1 LKHSVSNQSIRINEM
16 KSQRDE
22 FLGRRRFPA
31 SNPPSQSQNHGASA
45 FIAGFGLAPFFHK
58 ILIIPRNFRQ
68 APNEA
73 TRFSIRLAMP
83 QIFDT
88 KSGKTVGPCGH
99 QIVQALARSVAITR
113 IDRVFADLAAP
124 FSGRHPD
131 YLAIDLR
138 YHDLEHTVQATAC
151 PDGLLA
157 SRHRA
162 EVAPMASARQFE
174 LTKFLC
180 GPNSKLLS
188 AAPAFFG
195 QAPSRVGS
203 TLTSSPP
210 RKTVRCCAHGF

>member
-1 LKHSVSNQSIRINEM
+1 
-16 KSQRDE
+16 
-22 FLGRRRFPA
+22 
-31 SNPPSQSQNHGASA
+31 
-45 FIAGFGLAPFFHK
+45 
-58 ILIIPRNFRQ
+58 
-68 APNEA
+68 
-73 TRFSIRLAMP
+73 MP

-99 QIVQALARSVAITR
+99 QIVQSLARSVVIAW
-113 IDRVFADLAAP
+113 IDRVFADLEAL
-124 FSGRHPD
+124 FSGRQPD
-131 YLAIDLR
+131 YSEIDLR
-138 YHDLEHTVQATAC
+138 YHDLEQTLQATVC
-151 PDGLLA
+151 LVELLA

-195 QAPSRVGS
+195 RAPSRFGS